1 MRNFTFATLAWASIV
16 AGAQGMTI
24 SSASELQ
31 VDSVAHEMCEA
42 FDGVDAIYA
51 QIDSGA
57 AGQKSDDEAI

>member
-1 MRNFTFATLAWASIV
+1 
-16 AGAQGMTI
+16 MTI

-31 VDSVAHEMCEA
+31 VDSVAHEMCPA

-57 AGQKSDDEAI
+57 ADKKEDDEAV

>member
-16 AGAQGMTI
+16 AGVQGMTI

-31 VDSVAHEMCEA
+31 VDSAAHEMCEA
-42 FDGVDAIYA
+42 YDGVDAIYA

-57 AGQKSDDEAI
+57 ADKKEDDEAV